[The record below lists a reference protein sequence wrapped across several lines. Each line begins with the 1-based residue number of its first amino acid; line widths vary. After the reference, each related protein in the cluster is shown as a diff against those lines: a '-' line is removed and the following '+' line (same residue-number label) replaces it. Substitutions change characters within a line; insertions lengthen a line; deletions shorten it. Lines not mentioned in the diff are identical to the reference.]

1 MQYRILVIEDDTDI
15 NNVIADTLTKAGYI
29 CTQAFQERR
38 LCSILNEKIM
48 HSL

>member
-29 CTQAFQERR
+29 
-38 LCSILNEKIM
+38 SISTNIL
-48 HSL
+48 